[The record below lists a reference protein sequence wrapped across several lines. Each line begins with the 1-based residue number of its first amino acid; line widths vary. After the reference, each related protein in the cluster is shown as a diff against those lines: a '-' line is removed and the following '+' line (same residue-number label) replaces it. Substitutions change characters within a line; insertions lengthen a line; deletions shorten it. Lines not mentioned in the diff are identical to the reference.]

1 MRNNPNGEYSVFSKN
16 DKNGAGYLHPSYAH
30 ALSEFG
36 QPVFLP
42 KCRGWVL
49 KRSIPDCMANDAMG
63 CYPLFTCEYWSSLQ
77 SDLEKMDSGW
87 ITLTLVAD
95 PFGDYTIDYLR
106 ACFPDVM
113 IQFKHHFVVDLS
125 KPARS
130 FVASGHL
137 RNVRKARQ
145 LVSVELPTNPMMVL
159 DDWIE
164 LYDVLINR
172 HQIHGIASFSK
183 QSFVEQI
190 QVPGIVVFR
199 AMADGTTVGMLL
211 WFVMGN
217 IAYYHLGAY
226 SDKGYELNA
235 SFALFAFAID
245 YFADMGL
252 CWLNLG
258 SGTGTH
264 VTNDDGLSRFKKG
277 WSNGSRIAYLCGRV
291 FNHTKYKQ
299 IILGKKGL
307 PQAGYFP
314 LYRYGEF

>member
-1 MRNNPNGEYSVFSKN
+1 
-16 DKNGAGYLHPSYAH
+16 
-30 ALSEFG
+30 
-36 QPVFLP
+36 
-42 KCRGWVL
+42 
-49 KRSIPDCMANDAMG
+49 
-63 CYPLFTCEYWSSLQ
+63 
-77 SDLEKMDSGW
+77 
-87 ITLTLVAD
+87 
-95 PFGDYTIDYLR
+95 
-106 ACFPDVM
+106 
-113 IQFKHHFVVDLS
+113 
-125 KPARS
+125 
-130 FVASGHL
+130 
-137 RNVRKARQ
+137 
-145 LVSVELPTNPMMVL
+145 MMVL

-264 VTNDDGLSRFKKG
+264 VTNDDGLSRFKKVG
-277 WSNGSRIAYLCGRV
+277 LTVLESLIYVVVCLTIQNINKLFLVRKA
-291 FNHTKYKQ
+291 
-299 IILGKKGL
+299 ILRQVISL
-307 PQAGYFP
+307 